1 VTRRK
6 AIGEQPQNES
16 QAIQIQQAIDAYT
29 QGSAHQIGLQN
40 RGTLTVGM
48 RADFI
53 VIEGNVLETSIAEFP
68 NLQVLE
74 TVSGGQSIFARH

>member
-1 VTRRK
+1 
-6 AIGEQPQNES
+6 
-16 QAIQIQQAIDAYT
+16 
-29 QGSAHQIGLQN
+29 
-40 RGTLTVGM
+40 M